1 MRVLV
6 DVDGFSITG
15 HVHELLTITG
25 LAQDGIKRR
34 RVDGGA
40 SRYAITIT
48 VELTNAAERGLAA
61 VSQQVRHENATLVAD
76 PPVSELESR
85 SRVISVSDAAR
96 RHGVNRRTILRW
108 LHIDSSMIAS
118 EHPYRLDPIAV
129 DAYASSR
136 PRSRSA
142 A

>member
-1 MRVLV
+1 MA
-6 DVDGFSITG
+6 
-15 HVHELLTITG
+15 
-25 LAQDGIKRR
+25 LARAAKALSRDRQRRQTLGMAIKRR

-76 PPVSELESR
+76 PPASELESR